1 MAKDMSFSYLLD
13 FYAPALTEKQREIV
27 EMYYYND
34 YSLAEIADNCGITRQ
49 GARDAIKRSE
59 TIIND
64 LEYRLGFAKQYE
76 QTKAELEK
84 ISVLAKKIIK
94 ENSQYGTNDYIHRYA
109 ENILKSVNNIALE
122 DSENTD

>member
-1 MAKDMSFSYLLD
+1 MSFSYLLD

-84 ISVLAKKIIK
+84 ISVLAEKIIK

>member
-64 LEYRLGFAKQYE
+64 LEDRLGFAKQYE
-76 QTKAELEK
+76 QTKDGLEK
-84 ISVLAKKIIK
+84 ISALAKKIIK
-94 ENSQYGTNDYIHRYA
+94 ENSQYGTNDYIQRYA
-109 ENILKSVNNIALE
+109 ENILKEVNIIASE
-122 DSENTD
+122 DSENLE

>member
-76 QTKAELEK
+76 QTKEELEK

>member
-27 EMYYYND
+27 EMYYYSD
-34 YSLAEIADNCGITRQ
+34 YSLAEIAENCGITRQ

-64 LEYRLGFAKQYE
+64 LEDRLGFAKQYNL
-76 QTKAELEK
+76 TKAELEK
-84 ISVLAKKIIK
+84 IVGNARRIIK
-94 ENSQYGTNDYIHRYA
+94 ENSQYGTNDYIERYA
-109 ENILKSVNNIALE
+109 RDIIKSADRISLE
-122 DSENTD
+122 ESVSD

>member
-1 MAKDMSFSYLLD
+1 MSFSYLLD

-64 LEYRLGFAKQYE
+64 LEDRLGFAKQYE
-76 QTKAELEK
+76 QTKDGLEK
-84 ISVLAKKIIK
+84 ISALAKKIIK
-94 ENSQYGTNDYIHRYA
+94 ENSQYGTNDYIQRYA
-109 ENILKSVNNIALE
+109 ENILKEVNIIASE
-122 DSENTD
+122 DSENLE

>member
-64 LEYRLGFAKQYE
+64 LEDRLGFAKQYE
-76 QTKAELEK
+76 QTKDGLEK
-84 ISVLAKKIIK
+84 ISALAKKIIK
-94 ENSQYGTNDYIHRYA
+94 ENSQYGTNDYIQRYA
-109 ENILKSVNNIALE
+109 ENILKGAEKWVK
-122 DSENTD
+122 

>member
-1 MAKDMSFSYLLD
+1 MAKDMSLSYLLD

-76 QTKAELEK
+76 QTKEELEK

>member
-109 ENILKSVNNIALE
+109 ENILKSVNDIALE

>member
-1 MAKDMSFSYLLD
+1 MAKDMSFSYLMD

-76 QTKAELEK
+76 QTKEELEK

>member
-109 ENILKSVNNIALE
+109 ENILKSVNNIVLE

>member
-1 MAKDMSFSYLLD
+1 MVIRQTGLRIM
-13 FYAPALTEKQREIV
+13 TEKQREIV

-84 ISVLAKKIIK
+84 ISVLAEKIIK

>member
-1 MAKDMSFSYLLD
+1 MSFSYLLD

-64 LEYRLGFAKQYE
+64 LEDRLGFAKQYE
-76 QTKAELEK
+76 QTKDGLEK
-84 ISVLAKKIIK
+84 ISALAKKIIK
-94 ENSQYGTNDYIHRYA
+94 ENSQYGTNDYIQRYA
-109 ENILKSVNNIALE
+109 ENILKEVNMIASE
-122 DSENTD
+122 DSENLE

>member
-59 TIIND
+59 TIINA